1 MSKPL
6 KRDMERALLVIEGMT
21 YWLDEPDGR
30 TDGQVPVGR
39 DPVRYIKAL
48 QEFHSDC
55 YKIAHAASG
64 HCCSGGNG
72 DPWKELIEERV
83 KQLKKTGIVD
93 VNKEMKSK

>member
-1 MSKPL
+1 MKKPL

-21 YWLDEPDGR
+21 YWLDEPEHQ
-30 TDGQVPVGR
+30 TDGEIPVGR
-39 DPVRYIKAL
+39 DPKKYIKAL

-72 DPWKELIEERV
+72 EPWMKLIDERV
-83 KQLKKTGIVD
+83 KQLKKTGVVD
-93 VNKEMKSK
+93 VQKELGKK